1 MDKALQKL
9 KELKYVYNQTGEYD
23 VGDELSVKL
32 KLLTSED
39 ETSVHG
45 YATQYE
51 QGIAYLYALKRE
63 TLARCIVGL
72 NRVDIPEVI
81 DEESEKVQRHVWL
94 RETIISG
101 WSQLLVDQVW
111 NYYAELLNKVENKLN
126 LSIKKEEKSENDK

>member
-9 KELKYVYNQTGEYD
+9 KELKFVYNQTGEYD
-23 VGDELSVKL
+23 VGDELTVKL

-63 TLARCIVGL
+63 TLARAIVGL
-72 NRVDIPEVI
+72 NRVEIPEVI
-81 DEESEKVQRHVWL
+81 DDESEKVQRHVWL
-94 RETIISG
+94 RESIISG

-111 NYYAELLNKVENKLN
+111 NYYAELLNKVETKLN
-126 LSIKKEEKSENDK
+126 LTFKKEEKSENDK

>member
-9 KELKYVYNQTGEYD
+9 KELKFVYNQTGEYE
-23 VGDELSVKL
+23 VGEELTVKL

-45 YATQYE
+45 YATQYD

-63 TLARCIVGL
+63 TLARAIVGL
-72 NRVDIPEVI
+72 NKVDIPEVI

-94 RETIISG
+94 RESIIIG

-111 NYYAELLNKVENKLN
+111 NYYAELLNKVETKLN
-126 LSIKKEEKSENDK
+126 MTFKKEEKSENDK